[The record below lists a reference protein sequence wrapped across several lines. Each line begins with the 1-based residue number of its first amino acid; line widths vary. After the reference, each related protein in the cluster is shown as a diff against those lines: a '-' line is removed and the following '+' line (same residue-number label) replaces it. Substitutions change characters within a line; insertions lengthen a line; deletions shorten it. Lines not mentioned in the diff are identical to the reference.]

1 MNKKVS
7 SLDIFLKNISFEKS
21 EWYDYGF
28 NYIAYLNY
36 NAGDTEYRIPIK
48 LTSNEPESY
57 KRIKNGDVSVFDQ
70 IFSIGNE
77 KYYEFLSKELT
88 FEVKCQ
94 WLNLVNDV
102 AFNIELLDEMKF
114 GLPAGSV
121 ESFLRGIDEDY
132 IRNNLISLATQENYT
147 FPSNKVSLE
156 LLNDEKE
163 NSSVFLDS
171 TQFPNL
177 PCNTYAIIGKN
188 GSGKTRLLNNL
199 VSNYLSKSNIGYYF
213 DEQVKSLLFISFSPF
228 DFRENSIY
236 EERNGFRFLGIPE
249 ITTRTSSILMDR
261 LLPKMYSKYTYD
273 VKKLYENIVKEY
285 DPTYQS
291 PSFLDL
297 KKDISKKNELM
308 NRYYNLY
315 EDEHIYFRSI
325 NNDNILLLELQN
337 IIFEYFN
344 PIKDYERNLLF
355 SILLDYFPV
364 EEFAHTL
371 LNIIDDCMITQYNL
385 MKLIKLSSGQKIL
398 SISLLGLIMFSSNES
413 VILIDEPETFL
424 HPPMVKQY
432 IQSINKISKEKN
444 IICILTTHSPIVI
457 QELPN
462 TCVYSIKKGE
472 LIQFQTKTYGED
484 FASLYNTVYGLESSL
499 NGYSNIVSRNKL
511 TNNEVSS
518 LGRNAYIDW
527 LFENEKN

>member
-1 MNKKVS
+1 MVGKKIS
-7 SLDIFLKNISFEKS
+7 SLGSFLKKISFEKS
-21 EWYDYGF
+21 NWYDYGY
-28 NYIAYLNY
+28 NYTVYFIYTSSSTY
-36 NAGDTEYRIPIK
+36 FRIPIK
-48 LTSNEPESY
+48 LTTNEEIIY
-57 KRIKNGDVSVFDQ
+57 KKILNQDTSKQDRF
-70 IFSIGNE
+70 FSLGNE
-77 KYYEFLSKELT
+77 AYYEFLSTKLT
-88 FEVKCQ
+88 NEVKCQ
-94 WLNLVNDV
+94 WLKLIKDV
-102 AFNIELLDEMKF
+102 AFDNNLFNKMK
-114 GLPAGSV
+114 SN
-121 ESFLRGIDEDY
+121 ESNNSQKALLRGV
-132 IRNNLISLATQENYT
+132 NLSALNSLATMGKYNQY
-147 FPSNKVSLE
+147 SNKVSVQM
-156 LLNDEKE
+156 LNDEKASLISI
-163 NSSVFLDS
+163 NSA
-171 TQFPNL
+171 QFPNL
-177 PCNTYAIIGKN
+177 PSNTYAIIGKN
-188 GSGKTRLLNNL
+188 GSGKTRFLNNL
-199 VSNYLSKSNIGYYF
+199 VSNYLNKSKKEYYLS
-213 DEQVKSLLFISFSPF
+213 DEVNNLVYISFSPF

-236 EERNGFRFLGIPE
+236 EERNGFKFLGIPE
-249 ITTRTSSILMDR
+249 ITTRASSILMDR

-273 VKKLYENIVKEY
+273 VKKLYENIVKKY

-308 NRYYNLY
+308 NFYYKLY

-337 IIFEYFN
+337 TIFEYFS

-371 LNIIDDCMITQYNL
+371 INIIDDCMITQNNL
-385 MKLIKLSSGQKIL
+385 MKLMKLSSGQKIL

-432 IQSINKISKEKN
+432 IQSINKIFKEKN

-462 TCVYSIKKGE
+462 TCVYSIKEGE